1 MFSIVSLLAAI
12 AVVAGALHLV
22 WEGMHV
28 SLYGGYETLTRLPIT
43 FYATIGD
50 VGYTIG
56 AVLLAALFK
65 GNFRWLSAPS
75 MRDLA
80 GLAVM
85 GALIALFVEYKALA
99 LGRWFYLDAMP
110 MIPILNVGLTPILQM
125 MILLPFS
132 VWVAAMIFRG
142 IVGR

>member
-28 SLYGGYETLTRLPIT
+28 SLYGGYETLTSLPIT

-56 AVLLAALFK
+56 AVLLAVLFK

-75 MRDLA
+75 MQDLA
-80 GLAVM
+80 GLAVT

-110 MIPILNVGLTPILQM
+110 MIPVLNVGLTPVVQM
-125 MILLPFS
+125 MVLLPLS
-132 VWVAAMIFRG
+132 VWVVAMIFRG